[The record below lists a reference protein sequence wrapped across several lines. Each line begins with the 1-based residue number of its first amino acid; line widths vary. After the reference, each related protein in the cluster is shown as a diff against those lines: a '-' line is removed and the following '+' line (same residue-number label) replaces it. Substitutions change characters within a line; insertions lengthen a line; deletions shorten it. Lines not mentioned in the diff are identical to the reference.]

1 MTETCID
8 KREKSLLWKMNSSVQ
23 DLKEEVRA
31 QDFLALKE
39 TKHFQR

>member
-8 KREKSLLWKMNSSVQ
+8 KREKSLLWKMNT

-39 TKHFQR
+39 TKHFQC